1 VDVPQD
7 QIDINTALGKRASIS
22 IDPEETAAE
31 HAARIKRQADEARFE
46 LVKSYVLFFTT
57 LFVLLTLG
65 AVCLYEAIWDQ
76 SASPETRRL
85 AWTLLASL
93 FTGSVSFVLGQK
105 AQRPNRSGG
114 LPLQSPC
121 H

>member
-105 AQRPNRSGG
+105 SAKTK
-114 LPLQSPC
+114 
-121 H
+121 

>member
-31 HAARIKRQADEARFE
+31 HAARIKREADAARFE
-46 LVKSYVLFFTT
+46 LVKDYVLLFTT
-57 LFVLLTLG
+57 LFVLLALG

-76 SASPETRRL
+76 NASPETKRL
-85 AWTLLASL
+85 AWTLLTSL
-93 FTGSVSFVLGQK
+93 FTGSVSFALGQRSAK
-105 AQRPNRSGG
+105 AK
-114 LPLQSPC
+114 
-121 H
+121 

>member
-1 VDVPQD
+1 MSMGRGWSAKYW
-7 QIDINTALGKRASIS
+7 NHGAYHYCFRAGIKANL
-22 IDPEETAAE
+22 DEM
-31 HAARIKRQADEARFE
+31 KRQADEARFE

-105 AQRPNRSGG
+105 SAKTK
-114 LPLQSPC
+114 
-121 H
+121 